1 MNDNLY
7 KYSVEKMKKFYIQS
21 CQQVVLLNNQLDE
34 LRLRYQ
40 RADAA
45 GNKPSCANLRI
56 QLCVTEGVRDMYYE
70 YASHS
75 MERLNLIAL
84 HQNEL

>member
-1 MNDNLY
+1 MNDILA
-7 KYSVEKMKKFYIQS
+7 KYPVEKVKNFYIQS

-56 QLCVTEGVRDMYYE
+56 QLCVTEGVRDMFYE
-70 YASHS
+70 YASHAI
-75 MERLNLIAL
+75 ERLNILAL
-84 HQNEL
+84 HQNR

>member
-1 MNDNLY
+1 MNDILN
-7 KYSVEKMKKFYIQS
+7 KYPVDKMKKFYIQS

-45 GNKPSCANLRI
+45 GNKPSSANLRI

-70 YASHS
+70 YASHA
-75 MERLNLIAL
+75 MDRLNILAL